1 MPATER
7 INTGYSS
14 KVTWVT
20 HLFANF
26 VGYPFS
32 VATQFLLASREG
44 SSGHSCQESD
54 LDEAF
59 FTLPSAAR
67 RAGMQKEKKKT
78 QTERETK
85 GFGEGD
91 DDNSINTSTV
101 LLRVK
106 HHDFF
111 LLILA

>member
-1 MPATER
+1 M
-7 INTGYSS
+7 
-14 KVTWVT
+14 T

-67 RAGMQKEKKKT
+67 RAGMQKEKKKKT